1 MYIAR
6 HMTTPAITVLP
17 DTLLP
22 DVREIM
28 NARRFRH
35 IPVVDEQQR
44 LIGIITDRDLRSA
57 YPSSILPEDKR
68 RAILERVSVTEVQSI
83 MTKNILSLGPLATL
97 DDALYFLSKEKI
109 GMLPVV
115 DDEQHVIGVFS
126 VQDLMT
132 AYKKLYGIGER
143 GSALIAVEDDGN
155 PKPLTRI
162 VRLLEEKDIRFSR
175 LTRVHGEDG
184 DKDII
189 YLRVHTFNIN
199 SVRKMLK
206 EIGMSA
212 VAPNLHKILPN
223 LPSL

>member
-6 HMTTPAITVLP
+6 HMTSPAMTVLP

-22 DVREIM
+22 DVREIL
-28 NARRFRH
+28 NTRSIRH
-35 IPVVDEQQR
+35 LPVVDEQHR

-68 RAILERVSVTEVQSI
+68 LAILEKVSVTEAQSI
-83 MTKNILSLGPLATL
+83 MTRDILSIGPLATL
-97 DDALYFLSKEKI
+97 DDALYFLSKKKI
-109 GMLPVV
+109 GLLPVV
-115 DDEQHVIGVFS
+115 DEEEHVIGVFS

-143 GSALIAVEDDGN
+143 GSALIVVEDDGK

-162 VRLLEEKDIRFSR
+162 VRLLEEKQIRFSR

-184 DKDII
+184 EKDII
-189 YLRVHTFNIN
+189 YLRVQTFNIN
-199 SVRKMLK
+199 SVHRMLK
-206 EIGMSA
+206 EIGMTMML
-212 VAPNLHKILPN
+212 PGLEKILP
-223 LPSL
+223 SRSA